1 VHFLI
6 TTQDVGRST
15 FHILERGLLRH
26 TNPCNIE
33 NCVGCLGESTMVH
46 LRKLASQGKHSD
58 VGQERR
64 GIYASAWTA
73 INHAVDQKCWL
84 EVIALSESI
93 IADRL
98 EARIAHIGKQS
109 EESRK
114 LRTASQSASHL
125 LRESSLSLDERH
137 MLESVKAWSK
147 LRNTAI
153 HELAKAI
160 DGSSVSW
167 EQRWLAAQDAAT
179 AGMKIARLISRSVK
193 NKNK

>member
-1 VHFLI
+1 MA
-6 TTQDVGRST
+6 
-15 FHILERGLLRH
+15 E
-26 TNPCNIE
+26 
-33 NCVGCLGESTMVH
+33 
-46 LRKLASQGKHSD
+46 LRKLASQGKHSA

-64 GIYASAWTA
+64 GIYASAWMA
-73 INHAVDQKCWL
+73 IKHAADQKCWL

-114 LRTASQSASHL
+114 IRTASQSASHL
-125 LRESSLSLDERH
+125 LRDSSLPLDDRH

-147 LRNTAI
+147 LRNASI
-153 HELAKAI
+153 HELAKVI
-160 DGSSVSW
+160 DGSSVNW

-179 AGMKIARLISRSVK
+179 AGMKLARLISRSIK